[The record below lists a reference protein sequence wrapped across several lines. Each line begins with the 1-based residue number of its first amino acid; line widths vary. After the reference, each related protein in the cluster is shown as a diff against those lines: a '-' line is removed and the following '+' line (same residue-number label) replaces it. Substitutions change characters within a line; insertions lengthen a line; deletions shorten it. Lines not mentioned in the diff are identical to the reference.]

1 MRVPSSPYVLFLSYL
16 TAEAVCAEYITG
28 YMDGLGFSGV
38 VAAVVAGI
46 YLAATSRT
54 SVVDEGSMESVYVC
68 VGIH

>member
-1 MRVPSSPYVLFLSYL
+1 M
-16 TAEAVCAEYITG
+16 CAEYITG